1 MRRGDI
7 YFANL
12 EPVQGSEANKI
23 RPVLIVSND
32 ALNEAVDDLQQGV
45 ITIVPLTSSVE
56 NVRSYQVFLPAE
68 ITGLKQDSKA
78 QIEQVRALA
87 VQRFIPELKGS
98 LSKKYLGQIDKAIRL
113 HFAV

>member
-32 ALNEAVDDLQQGV
+32 ALNEAVDSLQQGV
-45 ITIVPLTSSVE
+45 ITVVPLTSGVE
-56 NVRSYQVFLPAE
+56 NVRSYQVLLPAE
-68 ITGLKQDSKA
+68 VTGLKQDSKA
-78 QIEQVRALA
+78 QVEQVRAL
-87 VQRFIPELKGS
+87 VLQRFIPELKGS
-98 LSKKYLGQIDKAIRL
+98 LSKKYLKQIDEALKL
-113 HFAV
+113 HFAL